1 MVIMFVVVVG
11 AGRIG
16 FHLAKILVEEG
27 CEVTVVDKNGDVCSE
42 VFAELKCN
50 TVHGDA
56 TKPRVL
62 DEAEAREADA
72 IVTLTGVDETNL
84 VVCLMAKQLGTKNV
98 AARLG
103 ALHYDERTLKKLG
116 LDLVIY
122 PEVAAAG
129 YISELILK
137 PEVLD
142 LAYISRGDAEIIELE
157 VRQKSKMAGKKVRD
171 IESPEGSAI
180 IALIEK
186 GKLKIPHPDTKIKAN
201 DKVLIL
207 AKTEKV
213 KQVKKLA

>member
-1 MVIMFVVVVG
+1 MFVVVVG

-27 CEVTVVDKNGDVCSE
+27 CEVTVVDKNGDVCKE
-42 VFAELKCN
+42 VADELKCD
-50 TVHGDA
+50 TVQGDA

-62 DEAEAREADA
+62 DEAEIREADA
-72 IVTLTGVDETNL
+72 VVALSGVDETNL
-84 VVCLMAKQLGTKNV
+84 VVCLMAKQMGAKNV

-137 PEVLD
+137 PDLLD
-142 LAYISRGDAEIIELE
+142 LAYISRGDAEIVELE
-157 VRQKSKMAGKKVRD
+157 VKSKSKMCGKMIKE

-180 IALIEK
+180 IALIER
-186 GKLKIPHPDTKIKAN
+186 GSLRIPAPDTRIRPN

-207 AKTEKV
+207 AKTEKI